1 MPGVFLEILE
11 FGFELSLLRVA
22 LYIGQNGLVDRGGRI
37 VQRAGI
43 NGGCGRVGIG
53 KLLRQGRKRGN
64 RRAHGIDLA
73 SAQGV
78 ALIHAGNRD
87 ASSVAVEKEF
97 VLPASAEPVA
107 AVFPF
112 PARHDVQ
119 AAPFVQVILER
130 QGFQSAVA
138 DGRVVGDVL
147 IRSLYGELPAML
159 HKIICAQVPDEISQ
173 IDGKAD
179 AGQNRHLKQAQSL
192 ENGSQ
197 CPHCAHKTQRH
208 PQGTVTLAERRSLV
222 RRPGHGNGQNPDE
235 QGRHHSQR
243 HQIEGAEKLQH
254 QFRRLRTAKARAPG
268 IPALAEKGIKDIF
281 TGIGL
286 EQDFRSRGKV
296 R

>member
-73 SAQGV
+73 SAQSV

-87 ASSVAVEKEF
+87 ASRVAVEKEF

-112 PARHDVQ
+112 PARRDVQ
-119 AAPFVQVILER
+119 AAPFVQVVLQR
-130 QGFQSAVA
+130 QRFQSAVA
-138 DGRVVGDVL
+138 YGRVVGDVL
-147 IRSLYGELPAML
+147 IRSLHGELAAML
-159 HKIICAQVPDEISQ
+159 HKIVRTQLPDVVAEV
-173 IDGKAD
+173 DGKPYT
-179 AGQNRHLKQAQSL
+179 GQNCHLKQA
-192 ENGSQ
+192 
-197 CPHCAHKTQRH
+197 
-208 PQGTVTLAERRSLV
+208 
-222 RRPGHGNGQNPDE
+222 
-235 QGRHHSQR
+235 
-243 HQIEGAEKLQH
+243 
-254 QFRRLRTAKARAPG
+254 
-268 IPALAEKGIKDIF
+268 
-281 TGIGL
+281 
-286 EQDFRSRGKV
+286 
-296 R
+296 